1 MSHQLKRQVVF
12 GLLIVALVWLFMP
25 VEPAHAASIVVND
38 LGGGSTPGQC
48 SLRDAITA
56 ANTNTGINACST
68 GAPGPDTI
76 TFSVTGVITL
86 TGSLGS
92 VSEDLTIIG
101 PSGGITITGNNTNFH
116 SSLLTVMA
124 PATVNLS
131 NLAITN
137 ALKSGSAGAAITNF
151 GTLVLDNV
159 TLSNNTSTYAA
170 AGISNAGTLLISNS
184 TFSENTCTG
193 CNFGAIGSSGP
204 ITITNSTFVN
214 NSANEGGAIFQNP
227 NTAGISLM
235 ITNSTFSNNQ
245 AVNGNGGALNV
256 NYGSLVAAN
265 STFSGNT
272 ASGFGGGIY
281 YNSPADP
288 GTITNVTFSGNSAGS
303 GGAINMRAGADL
315 TLKNTIVTASPS
327 GGNCNTALTD
337 GGNNLEYGNGV
348 TSTTCGFAAASA
360 DPQLGA
366 LADNGG
372 PTPTMKLL
380 TGSPAINQG
389 NDAVCAAAPVNNQ
402 DQRGVTR
409 PFGAHCDIGAFEA
422 VMRLFLPLIQR

>member
-1 MSHQLKRQVVF
+1 MSHQLKRQVVN
-12 GLLIVALVWLFMP
+12 GLLIVALLWLLMP
-25 VEPAHAASIVVND
+25 VEPARAASIVVND

-56 ANTNTGINACST
+56 ANTNTAINACST
-68 GAPGPDTI
+68 GASGPDTI

-92 VSEDLTIIG
+92 VSEALTIIG
-101 PSGGITITGNNTNFH
+101 PSGGITITGNNTNFG
-116 SSLLTVMA
+116 SSLLTVIA
-124 PATVNLS
+124 STTVNLS
-131 NLAITN
+131 NLTMTN
-137 ALKSGSAGAAITNF
+137 ALKTGSAGAAITNF

-159 TLSNNTSTYAA
+159 TLSNNTSTYAS

-184 TFSENTCTG
+184 TFSGNTCTN
-193 CNFGAIGSSGP
+193 CTSGAIGSSGP
-204 ITITNSTFVN
+204 ITITNSTFAN
-214 NSANEGGAIFQNP
+214 NSANGGGAIFQNA
-227 NTAGISLM
+227 NTAGISLT

-245 AVNGNGGALNV
+245 AVNGNGGSLNV
-256 NYGSLVAAN
+256 YYGSLVAAN

-272 ASGFGGGIY
+272 ASVDGGGIY

-303 GGAINMRAGADL
+303 GGAINKRLGAADVNL
-315 TLKNTIVTASPS
+315 RNTIVTASPS

-348 TSTTCGFAAASA
+348 TSTTCGFATASA

-366 LADNGG
+366 LANNGG
-372 PTPTMKLL
+372 PTQTMKLL
-380 TGSPAINQG
+380 TGSPAIDQG
-389 NDAVCAAAPVNNQ
+389 NDAVCAAAPVNNK
-402 DQRGVTR
+402 DQRGVMR
-409 PFGAHCDIGAFEA
+409 PIGVHCDIGAVEA
-422 VMRLFLPLIQR
+422 PILFLPLILR